1 MVTLTIDNIKI
12 KAKKGSNLLWVALDN
27 GFYIPNLCA
36 LREFKTPSASCR
48 LCFVEVVG
56 VKSPVA
62 SCTVSV
68 AEGMVVQ
75 LNSDKVKR
83 IRNTAFELLISHHP
97 VECANC
103 RKNRNCELQNIA
115 TKLKLKLKLNRFR
128 QIERNLPIDAS
139 HSLFDYNP
147 NKCVL
152 CGRCIKVC
160 QKKGNG
166 TLDFAFRGIK
176 TIVST
181 FNGIPLSE
189 ACDTSCL
196 ACVDVCPVGSL
207 VRKIEPGLVQNT
219 KPENCHV
226 T

>member
-1 MVTLTIDNIKI
+1 MVTLTIDNIKV

-27 GFYIPNLCA
+27 GFYVPNLCA
-36 LREFKTPSASCR
+36 LRDFKAPSASCR

-56 VKSPVA
+56 VKSPVT

-68 AEGMVVQ
+68 ADGMIVQ

-103 RKNRNCELQNIA
+103 SKNRKCELQNIA
-115 TKLKLKLKLNRFR
+115 AKLKLKLKLNRFR
-128 QIERNLPIDAS
+128 QIVRNLPIDAS

-181 FNGIPLSE
+181 FNGMPLSE
-189 ACDTSCL
+189 ACKASCL

-207 VRKIEPGLVQNT
+207 VRKIEP
-219 KPENCHV
+219 KIDPEC
-226 T
+226 